1 MRCLVS
7 KMCNQCSI
15 CYDDVSSTSNIATT
29 KCGHR
34 FHTSCLIMWITSNT
48 NKNCPV
54 CRMKLIDEEEEE
66 HIHTEIDIDSL
77 MSNLNNEWS
86 IGAYE
91 EINEINGGSFT
102 LLNADESDDES
113 DEESDEEDDD
123 EIAKYEE
130 YVSTNIKEAE
140 KAYTEIID
148 KAKWLSKNKLKHIVH
163 TMTDVIQNM

>member
-1 MRCLVS
+1 MNGNMRCLVS

-34 FHTSCLIMWITSNT
+34 FHASCLIMWITSNT

-66 HIHTEIDIDSL
+66 HIRTEVDIESL
-77 MSNLNNEWS
+77 MSNLNTEWS

-91 EINEINGGSFT
+91 SDEESD
-102 LLNADESDDES
+102 DESDDES
-113 DEESDEEDDD
+113 DEESDDESGEEDDD

>member
-1 MRCLVS
+1 
-7 KMCNQCSI
+7 
-15 CYDDVSSTSNIATT
+15 
-29 KCGHR
+29 
-34 FHTSCLIMWITSNT
+34 
-48 NKNCPV
+48 
-54 CRMKLIDEEEEE
+54 MKLIDEEEEE
-66 HIHTEIDIDSL
+66 HIRTEVDIESL
-77 MSNLNNEWS
+77 MSNLNTEWS

-91 EINEINGGSFT
+91 SDEESD
-102 LLNADESDDES
+102 DESDDES
-113 DEESDEEDDD
+113 DEESDDESGEEDDD